1 MSGDLLADLAWT
13 WPTASGTFEIAYP
26 WALVLLPL
34 PIAAWRF
41 LPAHRERFPALHV
54 PFFVPLATAT
64 GQVPTRGAVVLPR
77 GFAQWLV
84 LALVWALAVF
94 ALARPQ
100 WVEPPVERIESGR
113 DLLLA
118 LDLSQSMEEKD
129 FPDASGR
136 RSERLAAAKQVLG
149 DFIGQR
155 RGDRLGL
162 VVFGSGAYVEVPF
175 TLDHAL
181 VRAQI
186 DAARPG
192 IAGPQTA
199 IGDAL
204 GLAIK
209 LFAEQKTMH
218 KVVIL
223 LTDGN
228 DTASRMPPEKA
239 AEIAGSR
246 GIVVH
251 TVGMGDPAAKGQDKV
266 DVPAL
271 QAIAAKTRGRFFLGS
286 DQRALA
292 AVYGE
297 LDALEKQDFQTLS
310 YRPKNPLYQWPLGAA
325 MLLLFLMHAANAL
338 ITVVRRRRR
347 DA

>member
-1 MSGDLLADLAWT
+1 MSGIALFDLTWT
-13 WPTASGTFEIAYP
+13 WPTAHGTFEILYP
-26 WALVLLPL
+26 WVFALVPLPL
-34 PIAAWRF
+34 VAWRA
-41 LPAHRERFPALHV
+41 LPAYRERFAALHV
-54 PFFVPLATAT
+54 PFFDRLARAT
-64 GQVPTRGAVVLPR
+64 GQVPTPGSVVLPR
-77 GFAQWLV
+77 GVFERICMAIVWLLVV
-84 LALVWALAVF
+84 LAV
-94 ALARPQ
+94 ARPQ
-100 WVEPPVERIESGR
+100 WVEPPIERIESGR

-129 FPDASGR
+129 FPDQGGR

-149 DFIGQR
+149 EFVARR

-162 VVFGSGAYVEVPF
+162 VVFGNAAYVEAPF

-192 IAGPQTA
+192 IAGPRTA
-199 IGDAL
+199 IGDAI

-209 LFAEQKTMH
+209 LFAEQQTKH

-228 DTASRMPPEKA
+228 DTASRMPPEQA
-239 AEIAGSR
+239 AAIAGSR

-251 TVGMGDPAAKGQDKV
+251 TVGMGDPAARGQDKV

-271 QAIAAKTRGRFFLGS
+271 KAIAAKTGGRFFLGS

-292 AVYGE
+292 AIYTE

-310 YRPKNPLYQWPLGAA
+310 WRPKNPLYQWPLGAA
-325 MLLLFLMHAANAL
+325 VLLLLALHAASA
-338 ITVVRRRRR
+338 TSAVVRRRRR